1 MRISLDRPGLSR
13 RTGQCIRLVVCLILC
28 SLATPVL
35 TVAAGEPSGSDAYVL
50 GVGDI
55 LHITVLDE
63 PDLTGSFQVSSAGN
77 ISYPFLGNL
86 PVKGLTVEE
95 LDQYLVLKLSQDYL
109 VNPVVTVSVESYQ
122 SKKVYVQGEV
132 AKPGVYYLKER
143 TGVLNL
149 LLESGGTTRDAS
161 EEIVILRS
169 AGGSHGG
176 SDSASAE
183 DFEQIHINL
192 KELLSGDQSQNVQ
205 VQNGDILYVANAS
218 GGQFRTEGR
227 FVNIMGEVKK
237 PGNYD
242 YRLGLTVL
250 NAILE
255 AGGFTEYAAKN
266 KVKVIKK
273 VGDKQ
278 KVLIARLDD
287 LVKSGSLEEDMLL
300 DPGDLVVVP
309 QSLF

>member
-1 MRISLDRPGLSR
+1 MSTIIKRFRMSHPAG
-13 RTGQCIRLVVCLILC
+13 RLVRKAFG
-28 SLATPVL
+28 LAL
-35 TVAAGEPSGSDAYVL
+35 AAVAALAIPSAAEETSGGEAYVL
-50 GVGDI
+50 GGGDV
-55 LHITVLDE
+55 LRITVLNE
-63 PDLTGSFQVSSAGN
+63 PDLSGSFQVSSIGN
-77 ISYPFLGNL
+77 ISYPFLGTL
-86 PVKGLTVEE
+86 TVKGLTVEE
-95 LDQYLVLKLSQDYL
+95 LNQYLVLKLAQDYL

-122 SKKVYVQGEV
+122 SKKVFVQGEV
-132 AKPGVYYLKER
+132 AKPGVYFLKER

-149 LLESGGTTRDAS
+149 LLESGGTTKDAS

-169 AGGSHGG
+169 GGKG
-176 SDSASAE
+176 SGAVSAE
-183 DFEQIHINL
+183 EFEQIRINL

-205 VQNGDILYVANAS
+205 VLNGDILYVANAS

-278 KVLIARLDD
+278 KVLVARLDD
-287 LVKSGSLEEDMLL
+287 LVKSGSLAEDMLL

>member
-1 MRISLDRPGLSR
+1 MSSDIRRFRFFCADARKILGLCCLALGFFAAQALTASGVT
-13 RTGQCIRLVVCLILC
+13 TG
-28 SLATPVL
+28 A
-35 TVAAGEPSGSDAYVL
+35 EAYVL
-50 GVGDI
+50 GSGDI
-55 LHITVLDE
+55 LRITVLDE
-63 PDLTGSFQVSSAGN
+63 PELTGSFQVSSAGN
-77 ISYPFLGNL
+77 ISYPFLGAL
-86 PVKGLTVEE
+86 TVKGLTVEE
-95 LDQYLVLKLSQDYL
+95 LDQYLVLKLGQDYL

-132 AKPGVYYLKER
+132 AKPGVYFLKER

-149 LLESGGTTRDAS
+149 LLESGGTTKDAS

-169 AGGSHGG
+169 TGGVAGAGAAAG
-176 SDSASAE
+176 E
-183 DFEQIHINL
+183 EFEQIHINL
-192 KELLSGDQSQNVQ
+192 RELLSGDQSQNVH

-278 KVLIARLDD
+278 KVMVARLDD